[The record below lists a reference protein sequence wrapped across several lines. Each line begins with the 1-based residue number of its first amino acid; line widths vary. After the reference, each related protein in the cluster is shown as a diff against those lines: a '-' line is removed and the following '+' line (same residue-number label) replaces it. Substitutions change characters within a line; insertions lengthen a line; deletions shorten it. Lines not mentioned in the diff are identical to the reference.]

1 MYNMKLRKLEIKDAD
16 LMLEWMHDIDVVGL
30 LGTNF
35 REKTLDDC
43 IKFIELSKNDTNNVH
58 RAIVDEADIYMGTV
72 SLKHI
77 DREMKTTEFAI
88 TVRKEAMG
96 KGYSKFGMAAIID
109 IAFKE
114 IGLEKVYW
122 CVYKENLR
130 AIRFYE
136 KNGYEQ
142 VFDIPAHL
150 KENYMPEQLANFI
163 WFCVEK

>member
-1 MYNMKLRKLEIKDAD
+1 MKLRELEIKDAE
-16 LMLEWMHDIDVVGL
+16 LMLQWMHDDDVVGL

-35 REKTLDDC
+35 KEKTIDDC
-43 IKFIELSKNDTNNVH
+43 KKFIVASKDSSINMH
-58 RAIVDEADIYMGTV
+58 RAIVDDNDVYMGTV

-77 DREMKTTEFAI
+77 DKEKKTTEFAI

-96 KGYSKFGMAAIID
+96 KGYSKYGMAAIID
-109 IAFKE
+109 IAIND

-122 CVYKENLR
+122 CVSIENHR

-136 KNGYEQ
+136 KNGYKQ
-142 VFDIPAHL
+142 VLNIPNYL
-150 KENYMPEQLANFI
+150 KENYEPEQLEHFI

>member
-1 MYNMKLRKLEIKDAD
+1 MRLRELQKKDAE
-16 LMLEWMHDIDVVGL
+16 LMLEWMHDDDVVEN

-35 REKTLDDC
+35 KEKTLEDC
-43 IKFIELSKNDTNNVH
+43 KAFIDSSKDESINIH
-58 RAIVDEADIYMGTV
+58 RAIVNELDEYMGTV

-77 DREMKTTEFAI
+77 DKSAEMAEFAI

-96 KGYSKFGMAAIID
+96 KGYSSYGMAAIID

-122 CVYKENLR
+122 CVSKENLR